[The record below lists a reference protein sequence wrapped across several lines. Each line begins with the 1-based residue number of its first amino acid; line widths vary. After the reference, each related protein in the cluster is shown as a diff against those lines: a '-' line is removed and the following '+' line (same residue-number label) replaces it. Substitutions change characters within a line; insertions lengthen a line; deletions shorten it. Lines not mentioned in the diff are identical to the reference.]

1 MDYDALPHC
10 AYTSPQVAWVG
21 LTEELAEIACPEM
34 RVGQVPVAINPYAMI
49 LDETAGV
56 MKVIAGKYGRILGV
70 HLVAPG
76 AVDLINGAALAMM
89 SEATVDE
96 LMRFIPR
103 HPSLGE
109 ALVDAAMDVEKRSLH
124 MPKW

>member
-1 MDYDALPHC
+1 MGA
-10 AYTSPQVAWVG
+10 
-21 LTEELAEIACPEM
+21 
-34 RVGQVPVAINPYAMI
+34 
-49 LDETAGV
+49 
-56 MKVIAGKYGRILGV
+56 

-76 AVDLINGAALAMM
+76 AIDLINAIAVAML
-89 SEATVDE
+89 SEATVGE

-124 MPKW
+124 MPR